1 MSFEMKYKPD
11 GTPISQPE
19 PVFEQKIQPEPEQQL
34 AEEPSVEV
42 EQESQPEQQVVQESS
57 TERNFKELRQKASQF
72 DRVARERDEMM
83 RRVQELE
90 SRSAP
95 QQPQVPQA
103 QEEDD
108 VLGNDDL
115 VEGKHLSKMGRKIK
129 GLEEKLRQY
138 EQKSS
143 MSNTE
148 MRLRSEYP
156 DFDKVVC
163 AENLNSLREQEPYL
177 AESIGNDPDIYRKA
191 VSAYKLI
198 KKMGVYV
205 EDTYQHEKALVQKNA
220 AKPKSLASISPQQG
234 ESPLSRA
241 NVFANGLTDDL
252 KKQLFEEMRKA
263 SR

>member
-1 MSFEMKYKPD
+1 MSFEMKYNPD
-11 GTPISQPE
+11 GTPVRQPE
-19 PVFEQKIQPEPEQQL
+19 PNFEQQAPVQEPHV
-34 AEEPSVEV
+34 AEEPAAEV
-42 EQESQPEQQVVQESS
+42 EQDSQHEQPVAQESS
-57 TERNFKELRQKASQF
+57 TERNFKELRQKASQY
-72 DRVARERDEMM
+72 DKVARERDDMM

-95 QQPQVPQA
+95 QAPSIPQA

-108 VLGNDDL
+108 VLGSDDL

-148 MRLRSEYP
+148 MRLRTEYP

-163 AENLNSLREQEPYL
+163 AENLNALRESEPYL
-177 AESIGNDPDIYRKA
+177 AESIGNDPDMYRKA

-198 KKMGVYV
+198 KKMGVYT
-205 EDTYQHEKALVQKNA
+205 EDIYQQEKALVQRNA
-220 AKPKSLASISPQQG
+220 AKPKSLASIAPQQG

-241 NVFANGLTDDL
+241 NVFANGLTEDL
-252 KKQLFEEMRKA
+252 KKQLFEEVRKA